1 MGRFASFVSMP
12 EAREVFKTR
21 YNITIGVKIE
31 HYHLGEW
38 HTKRPIGAVVIPM
51 TAFIEG
57 RMQIPMG
64 RVTRDF
70 LIFYRL
76 CPT

>member
-12 EAREVFKTR
+12 KAREVFKTR
-21 YNITIGVKIE
+21 YNITIWVKIE

-38 HTKRPIGAVVIPM
+38 HTKWPTGAVVIPM
-51 TAFIEG
+51 TAFIES